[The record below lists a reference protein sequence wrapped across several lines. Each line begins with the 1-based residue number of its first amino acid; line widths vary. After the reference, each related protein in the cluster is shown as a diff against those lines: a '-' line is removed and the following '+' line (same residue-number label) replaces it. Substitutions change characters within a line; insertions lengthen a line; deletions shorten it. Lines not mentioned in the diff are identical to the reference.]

1 MLTETGAVLGKVW
14 VVHDRLG
21 GLPEMLERECEGEGG
36 HFVFLDY
43 KNPTT
48 LDIPDESADL
58 ISLNQGLHHFP
69 QHTIIPF
76 LTSVVRVL
84 RPGGLFIVRE
94 HDAVESLIPSLDV
107 AHSIFNV
114 VTGVSQAEERA
125 EIRAFRPLLEWRRIV
140 ESVGLR
146 DTLLYDMEEGDPTCD
161 EMMCFVKGNLRE
173 HSKQRQQEKIDSNIC
188 DVGAEDNGSVSFNGK
203 IKTLTKNLPSIT
215 LEIAKVRHYNIDF
228 ISFFFMQNFIGKL
241 LEIMKKIDEGL
252 KRGDLGLT
260 AGQTFLVQQLTSQI
274 LRPGIEMLEA
284 TEPFLNEA
292 KPRDANIDLI
302 PDELLILIN
311 GLQKRAQEK
320 DATATEI
327 ALAAIVKDVS
337 NFIDSL
343 GDTEEKADSRR
354 VDVTSEEVRRL
365 IGKLL
370 TSQPTLTDLDN
381 LSGSDFNQ
389 STKLFIE
396 SNFGKKGR
404 NIDADLI
411 TDVVYPY
418 LDQYSW
424 NKIEA
429 ALEEIIQNPESNK
442 FLYKNITD
450 SRSPWY
456 HATMGL
462 LSSREIKFNGFGKTL
477 ASAAGLGS
485 LIDMWKVAQK
495 IRGTEGRGEHQVH
508 IDIRNSLSSKSKN
521 MLTTATNLL
530 LHDLENEEIARESL
544 LRCLKLSGLITRRGA
559 SGEYTWYKLVEWLQ
573 VQYVEIFGASMH
585 NVPWYRFPFGNM
597 MRKYFEVLFE
607 EMKVVYSK
615 HGRTEQSLPD

>member
-1 MLTETGAVLGKVW
+1 
-14 VVHDRLG
+14 
-21 GLPEMLERECEGEGG
+21 
-36 HFVFLDY
+36 
-43 KNPTT
+43 
-48 LDIPDESADL
+48 
-58 ISLNQGLHHFP
+58 
-69 QHTIIPF
+69 
-76 LTSVVRVL
+76 
-84 RPGGLFIVRE
+84 
-94 HDAVESLIPSLDV
+94 
-107 AHSIFNV
+107 
-114 VTGVSQAEERA
+114 
-125 EIRAFRPLLEWRRIV
+125 
-140 ESVGLR
+140 
-146 DTLLYDMEEGDPTCD
+146 
-161 EMMCFVKGNLRE
+161 
-173 HSKQRQQEKIDSNIC
+173 
-188 DVGAEDNGSVSFNGK
+188 
-203 IKTLTKNLPSIT
+203 
-215 LEIAKVRHYNIDF
+215 
-228 ISFFFMQNFIGKL
+228 MQNFIGKL

-615 HGRTEQSLPD
+615 HGLIKAGLSKAFLTDFIPGIVMSIIFSQLALLALPLRLALGDEYSEDSQATQYEQLILATKSDWEDIDGIIATSVVPGLYILEVPSLGKFTQALVDIAHNGGESQVLAISSHTEIQMRVSVETRQQGELTKVRLLLEEMEGVSVLFDYNLPVTGTAGDRRSEICLCVQVSHLLQVIRQMEVQVIGQHHPQIEQIYDFWN